1 MSTFEKLKLRWNIK
15 TNFQFFI
22 IFCVFAITGST
33 AAVIAKPILTY
44 LGITKETVSL
54 WVYYP
59 LYIVLIYPF
68 YKILLLV
75 YGALFG
81 QFSFF
86 WNIAKKLFIK
96 IGFKFLVNF
105 IEKNTKLGK

>member
-1 MSTFEKLKLRWNIK
+1 MSTFKKLKSRWNIK

-22 IFCVFAITGST
+22 ILLVFALTGST
-33 AAVIAKPILTY
+33 AAWIAKPILAY

-54 WVYYP
+54 WVYYL
-59 LYIVLIYPF
+59 LYMVLIYPF

-81 QFSFF
+81 QFPFF
-86 WNIAKKLFIK
+86 WNITKKLLSK
-96 IGFKFLVNF
+96 LGFKFLVSF

>member
-1 MSTFEKLKLRWNIK
+1 MSTFKKLKSRWNIK

-22 IFCVFAITGST
+22 ILLVFALTGST
-33 AAVIAKPILTY
+33 AAWIAKPILAY

-59 LYIVLIYPF
+59 LYMVLIYPF

-81 QFSFF
+81 QFPFF
-86 WNIAKKLFIK
+86 WNIAKKLFSK
-96 IGFKFLVNF
+96 LGFKFLVSF

>member
-1 MSTFEKLKLRWNIK
+1 MSKFKNLKARWNIK
-15 TNFQFFI
+15 SNFQFFI

-33 AAVIAKPILTY
+33 AALIAKPILEWV
-44 LGITKETVSL
+44 GITKESVSL
-54 WVYYP
+54 WMYYP
-59 LYIVLIYPF
+59 LYILIIYPF
-68 YKILLLV
+68 YKILLLF

-86 WNIAKKLFIK
+86 WAIAKKMFVKMGL
-96 IGFKFLVNF
+96 KFLVDR